1 MRKLALG
8 ISAAALLTA
17 AAAAPAVAQVG
28 FYAGPFGVGVGV
40 GAPAYYDCG
49 YYGNPCGYYD
59 YYGGPTWWLAA
70 AGVVGAAVVGM
81 TVTPTSITARYN
93 LAWLTATGLAR

>member
-8 ISAAALLTA
+8 IGTAALLTA
-17 AAAAPAVAQVG
+17 AAAAPAMAQLG

-49 YYGNPCGYYD
+49 YGYPCGGYYD
-59 YYGGPTWWLAA
+59 YYGSPN
-70 AGVVGAAVVGM
+70 VVIGGGWGWHHGWH
-81 TVTPTSITARYN
+81 RG
-93 LAWLTATGLAR
+93 WHGHFHH